1 MKADLYLRGV
11 LTVIAGAL
19 VYLCVILSPLP
30 AISAQTAQ
38 RPGDPTGPAEM
49 VIVGVRQGVALPV
62 QMQGPVMVSNE
73 VRVTGEVKVT
83 GRVQTEQAPRT
94 LSRVV
99 LTGWEDGG
107 AGDAP
112 GSLVR
117 WNRATS
123 IALPVAPYK

>member
-1 MKADLYLRGV
+1 
-11 LTVIAGAL
+11 
-19 VYLCVILSPLP
+19 
-30 AISAQTAQ
+30 
-38 RPGDPTGPAEM
+38 M